1 MRQQSILLVDRQP
14 YWRDLATAVLR
25 SAGYA
30 VTPSATYAEALPQDY
45 TLVLLGCASVD
56 VDEHLFIA
64 RLLACR
70 QQIIVLATYLP
81 AHSLRALFI
90 AGVADAGDKTYD
102 PVEVVAIVGHTLQR
116 LRARQLSQYPRE
128 REILHAYARTDSGCG
143 GPGGLAQDSG

>member
-1 MRQQSILLVDRQP
+1 MRQQSILVIDRQE
-14 YWRDLATAVLR
+14 YWRDLAAAALR

-30 VTPSATYAEALPQDY
+30 VTSSAMYAQALQQDY

-70 QQIIVLATYLP
+70 QQPVVLAAYLP

-90 AGVADAGDKTYD
+90 EGVADAGDKTYD
-102 PVEVVAIVGHTLQR
+102 PVELVAIVGQTLQR
-116 LRARQLSQYPRE
+116 LCARQRSQYPRE